1 MTRAFCYECYRPQTS
16 CMCEHIHPI
25 QTNTKFIILMHPKE
39 YRKTKNGT
47 GHLTNKSL
55 VNSEIHIGIDFTKNA
70 SVQTILNDKKYEP
83 FLLYPG
89 KDSILL
95 NEEKIET
102 TKKLALFIIDS
113 TWPCSKKILRQ
124 NPFLQTMRSISFEAT
139 QLSQFHI
146 KTQPQKECLSTIEST
161 LSILQHLHT
170 QQFETITSTQFERF
184 LTPFKAMVDYQ
195 LQCAHNNKNIRF
207 K

>member
-25 QTNTKFIILMHPKE
+25 QTNTKFVILMHPKE

-55 VNSEIHIGIDFTKNA
+55 LNSEIHIGIDFTQNE
-70 SVQTILNDKKYEP
+70 SVQNILNSDEYEP

-89 KDSILL
+89 KNSILL

-102 TKKLALFIIDS
+102 QKKLALFIIDS
-113 TWPCSKKILRQ
+113 TWPCSKKILRK
-124 NPFLQTMRSISFEAT
+124 NTFLQTMRSISFEAT
-139 QLSQFHI
+139 EVSQFHI

-170 QQFETITSTQFERF
+170 QEFEKITTVEFERF
-184 LTPFKAMVDYQ
+184 LTPFNAMVNYQ
-195 LQCAHNNKNIRF
+195 LECAQKNKNVRF
-207 K
+207 R